1 MKIKIKCVESSVETE
16 RSFGLMTDL
25 CEGEKQFKSRSHIGF
40 NDNKFI
46 GKRINGLRYNSSCK
60 IMVGQQP
67 WAGY

>member
-1 MKIKIKCVESSVETE
+1 
-16 RSFGLMTDL
+16 MTDL

-67 WAGY
+67 WAGYG